1 MKTESIKTAD
11 EFRSLADKFVT
22 LNSQLSKLKTEEE
35 VERNAVKLKYATLR
49 KTVADEAKDVLNG
62 LKKYIKRESARK
74 ELFGEGKR
82 SGESTLA
89 VFGYR
94 DDPPALKTLDK
105 GGLEE
110 LAEELYSQGKTEYVL
125 VSHEYS
131 IDIAKIK
138 QADLQPGALADLGL
152 RWVVD
157 TKFYVELKEKTITPR
172 VAVQA

>member
-1 MKTESIKTAD
+1 MKKESIKNAE
-11 EFRSLADKFVT
+11 EFRTLADKFVT

-35 VERNAVKLKYATLR
+35 AERNALKLKFATLR
-49 KTVADEAKDVLNG
+49 KTVADEAGDILKE

-74 ELFGEGKR
+74 ELFGEGRR

-105 GGLEE
+105 GGLED
-110 LAEELYSQGKTEYVL
+110 LAAALYAQGKTEYVM
-125 VSHEYS
+125 VSHSYS
-131 IDIAKIK
+131 IDIAKVK
-138 QADLQPGALADLGL
+138 QADLQPGALADLGM